1 MQEKMFN
8 EDELKIVKSIFAD
21 NPKLIKVLRKF
32 FFQGELN
39 REEKIILDVFKQTNG
54 IKVLRKF
61 LLPEIDPNSPLHQY
75 ADLFVSVSTKDR
87 DTEFV
92 AMEISSRLLMVK
104 YLEQQ
109 FGALEKLENPKGF
122 ILKSWIDFEGKQEK
136 QSHIELGA
144 RNALLNHLDFQFQC
158 IKALADAKEE
168 SPEQIKA
175 KQKKDSAK

>member
-8 EDELKIVKSIFAD
+8 EDELKIVKNIFAD

-39 REEKIILDVFKQTNG
+39 REEEIILDVFKQTNG

-87 DTEFV
+87 STEFV
-92 AMEISSRLLMVK
+92 AMEIASRLLMVY
-104 YLEQQ
+104 YLKKQ
-109 FGALEKLENPKGF
+109 FDCLENKK
-122 ILKSWIDFEGKQEK
+122 ISDIALKSWIDFEGKEEK
-136 QSHIELGA
+136 QSHMELGA

-158 IKALADAKEE
+158 IKALADVKEE